1 MGNKIVNDIKQTYYC
16 LIDEHGDWR
25 DMPIG
30 IVHSSRCCEESIE
43 LMKIIITIIVN
54 SNNISDETKLF
65 IIHKGL
71 NIKETNEM
79 INDLR
84 EAASDICKKRLK
96 PLSYSNTMMKIS
108 RDSEQIST
116 IIGDRFFRDLYYNK
130 VPIGR
135 ERTKFLNKLIQAY
148 GDCDSIRENLLIN
161 INSNKIA
168 KNGYCNNSEF
178 FVKLDKLKPY
188 LVQQKREVEI
198 DINKDK
204 EFIEYFNYLLNKA
217 SITDKEVQTD
227 REKLFK
233 FLSKKADKLE
243 INVEQDITSRLTED
257 KKNKP
262 KISRK
267 ENKVKEEKAAV
278 IDSNIETIEENKVA
292 KETELTE
299 EELENLVNDVTL

>member
-16 LIDEHGDWR
+16 LIDEHGNWR

-198 DINKDK
+198 GINKDK

-233 FLSKKADKLE
+233 FLNKKADKLE

-267 ENKVKEEKAAV
+267 ENKVEEEKAAV
-278 IDSNIETIEENKVA
+278 VDSNIETIEENKVA

>member
-16 LIDEHGDWR
+16 LIDEHGNWR

-84 EAASDICKKRLK
+84 EAASDMCKKRLK

-198 DINKDK
+198 GINKDK

-233 FLSKKADKLE
+233 FLNKKADKLE

-267 ENKVKEEKAAV
+267 ENKVKEEKATV

>member
-16 LIDEHGDWR
+16 LIDEHGNWR
-25 DMPIG
+25 EVPIG
-30 IVHSSRCCEESIE
+30 IVHSSRCSEESIE

-96 PLSYSNTMMKIS
+96 PLSYSNTMLKIS

-116 IIGDRFFRDLYYNK
+116 IIGERFFRDLYYNK
-130 VPIGR
+130 VPTGR

-161 INSNKIA
+161 MNSNKIA
-168 KNGYCNNSEF
+168 KNEYCKNSKF
-178 FVKLDKLKPY
+178 FDKLYTLKPY
-188 LVQQKREVEI
+188 LVQQMREVEI

-217 SITDKEVQTD
+217 SITDKEVQSD

-233 FLSKKADKLE
+233 FLSKKADKTE
-243 INVEQDITSRLTED
+243 INVEQDITSKLAED
-257 KKNKP
+257 KNNKP
-262 KISRK
+262 KVSKK
-267 ENKVKEEKAAV
+267 ENKVSKEDTTV
-278 IDSNIETIEENKVA
+278 IENNIAITEENNTD

-299 EELENLVNDVTL
+299 EELASLVNDVTL

>member
-16 LIDEHGDWR
+16 LIDEHGNWR

-96 PLSYSNTMMKIS
+96 PLSYSNTMVKIS

-116 IIGDRFFRDLYYNK
+116 IVGDRFFRDLYYNK

-161 INSNKIA
+161 INSTKIA

-267 ENKVKEEKAAV
+267 ENKVEEEKAAV
-278 IDSNIETIEENKVA
+278 VDSNIETIEENKVA